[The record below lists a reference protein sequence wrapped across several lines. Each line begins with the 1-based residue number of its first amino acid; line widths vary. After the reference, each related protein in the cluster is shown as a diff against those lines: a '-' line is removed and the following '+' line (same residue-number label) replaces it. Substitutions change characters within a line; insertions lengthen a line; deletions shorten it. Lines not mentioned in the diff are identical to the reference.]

1 MSSTPYS
8 ATRIPGNNL
17 LAWIIG
23 NSFRPLHGLI
33 VAPSLLFLATLG
45 LMLFHPPD
53 FNFHSVDRMAF
64 GLLILVMLLRVCV
77 LRDAIHFR
85 GLVTFPML
93 ALVLLA
99 FFGACSQPS
108 DAETWSLFAAK
119 WLVPFTLY
127 HLGAYIFDDERSLL
141 RFEKFS
147 LIVLVYLS
155 LTAIFF
161 MVDAKDLIF
170 PRYILDESL
179 GYHADRARGPFLQAV
194 ANGVTLNL
202 LGLIALNSYR
212 RKRLHGMTAL
222 LILVALPLAIVATK
236 TRAVWLSFALS
247 VLVLLFFS
255 PSRRLRRACLWF
267 VIAGSIGL
275 AAVVTFADHNTP
287 LGERLEERGP
297 VMFRMAVYQAG
308 WEMFLEKPLTG
319 WGAAD
324 MQTELSKRIS
334 DFHQDQFFFHNTYL
348 EILVQY
354 GLVGLLLYLWVIFD
368 LFRLGRKQNQASL
381 RSDSDLLD
389 PQFRK
394 LWQILLG
401 VYLLNA
407 SFVVMNYQFVNGL
420 IFTVAGFLLAQNRR
434 LEAARSGLSGS

>member
-1 MSSTPYS
+1 MSSTPHP
-8 ATRIPGNNL
+8 TLRIPGSDL
-17 LAWIIG
+17 LAWAIG

-33 VAPSLLFLATLG
+33 VAPSLLFLATLA

-53 FNFHSVDRMAF
+53 FNFHSVDRVAF
-64 GLLILVMLLRVCV
+64 GLLIFVVLLRVCL
-77 LRDAIHFR
+77 LRDAIHLR

-99 FFGACSQPS
+99 FFAASSQPS
-108 DAETWSLFAAK
+108 DVETWSLFAAK
-119 WLVPFTLY
+119 WLVPFSLY
-127 HLGAYIFDDERSLL
+127 HFAAYIFDDERSLL
-141 RFEKFS
+141 KFETFS
-147 LIVLVYLS
+147 LIVLAYLS

-194 ANGVTLNL
+194 ANGVTLNM
-202 LGLIALNSYR
+202 LGLIALNAFR
-212 RKRLHGMTAL
+212 RKRLRGAPAFL
-222 LILVALPLAIVATK
+222 FLVALPLAIVATK

-247 VLVLLFFS
+247 ILVLLFFS
-255 PSRRLRRACLWF
+255 PSPRLRRACFCF
-267 VIAGSIGL
+267 VIAGSVGL
-275 AAVVTFADHNTP
+275 TSVVTFADHNTS
-287 LGERLEERGP
+287 LGDRLEERGP

-348 EILVQY
+348 EIVVQY

-368 LFRLGRKQNQASL
+368 LFRLGRQENQAGL

-389 PQFRK
+389 SQFRK
-394 LWQILLG
+394 LWSVLLG

-407 SFVVMNYQFVNGL
+407 SFVVMNYQFVNG
-420 IFTVAGFLLAQNRR
+420 FMFSVAGLLLAQNRR
-434 LEAARSGLSGS
+434 LEAARSGLPRI

>member
-1 MSSTPYS
+1 MSSTPHP
-8 ATRIPGNNL
+8 ALRIPGSNL
-17 LAWIIG
+17 LARAIG

-33 VAPSLLFLATLG
+33 VAPSLLFLATLA

-53 FNFHSVDRMAF
+53 FNFHSVDRVAF
-64 GLLILVMLLRVCV
+64 GLLIFVVMLRVCA
-77 LRDAIHFR
+77 LQDSLQFR
-85 GLVTFPML
+85 SLVTYPML
-93 ALVLLA
+93 ALVVLA
-99 FFGACSQPS
+99 FYGMVSQPN

-127 HLGAYIFDDERSLL
+127 HLAAYVFGDERSLL
-141 RFEKFS
+141 KFETFS
-147 LIVLVYLS
+147 LIVLAYLS

-194 ANGVTLNL
+194 ANGVTLNM
-202 LGLIALNSYR
+202 LGLIALNAFR
-212 RKRLHGMTAL
+212 RKRLRGVPAL
-222 LILVALPLAIVATK
+222 LFLVALPLAIVATK
-236 TRAVWLSFALS
+236 TRAVWLSFAS
-247 VLVLLFFS
+247 SILVLLFFS
-255 PSRRLRRACLWF
+255 PSLRLRRACLCF

-275 AAVVTFADHNTP
+275 AAVFTFADHNTS
-287 LGERLEERGP
+287 LGDRLEERGP

-308 WEMFLEKPLTG
+308 WEMFLKKPLTG

-368 LFRLGRKQNQASL
+368 LFRLGRQENQAGL
-381 RSDSDLLD
+381 RSDRDLLD

-394 LWQILLG
+394 LWPVLLG

-407 SFVVMNYQFVNGL
+407 SFVVMNYQFVNGFV
-420 IFTVAGFLLAQNRR
+420 FTVGGLLLAQNRR

>member
-1 MSSTPYS
+1 MSSTPHP
-8 ATRIPGNNL
+8 ALRIPGSNL
-17 LAWIIG
+17 LARAIG

-33 VAPSLLFLATLG
+33 VAPSLLFLATLA

-53 FNFHSVDRMAF
+53 FNFHSVDRVAF
-64 GLLILVMLLRVCV
+64 GLLIFVVMLRVCA
-77 LRDAIHFR
+77 LQDSLQFR
-85 GLVTFPML
+85 SLVTYPML

-99 FFGACSQPS
+99 FYGMVSQPN

-127 HLGAYIFDDERSLL
+127 HLAAYVFDDERSLL
-141 RFEKFS
+141 KFETFS
-147 LIVLVYLS
+147 LIVLAYLS

-161 MVDAKDLIF
+161 TVDARNLIF

-194 ANGVTLNL
+194 ANGVTLNM
-202 LGLIALNSYR
+202 LGLIALNAFR
-212 RKRLHGMTAL
+212 RKRLRGVPAL
-222 LILVALPLAIVATK
+222 LFLVALPLAIVATK
-236 TRAVWLSFALS
+236 TRAVWLSFAS
-247 VLVLLFFS
+247 SILVLLFFS
-255 PSRRLRRACLWF
+255 PSLRLRRACLCF

-275 AAVVTFADHNTP
+275 AAVFTFADHNTS
-287 LGERLEERGP
+287 LGDRLEERGP

-308 WEMFLEKPLTG
+308 WEMFLKKPLTG

-368 LFRLGRKQNQASL
+368 LFRLGRQENQAGL
-381 RSDSDLLD
+381 RSDRDLLD

-394 LWQILLG
+394 LWPVLLG

-407 SFVVMNYQFVNGL
+407 SSVVMNYQFVNGFV
-420 IFTVAGFLLAQNRR
+420 FTVGGLLLAQNRR

>member
-1 MSSTPYS
+1 
-8 ATRIPGNNL
+8 
-17 LAWIIG
+17 
-23 NSFRPLHGLI
+23 
-33 VAPSLLFLATLG
+33 
-45 LMLFHPPD
+45 
-53 FNFHSVDRMAF
+53 
-64 GLLILVMLLRVCV
+64 
-77 LRDAIHFR
+77 
-85 GLVTFPML
+85 ML

-127 HLGAYIFDDERSLL
+127 HLAAYIFDDERSLL

-255 PSRRLRRACLWF
+255 PSRRLRRACLCF

-308 WEMFLEKPLTG
+308 WEMFL
-319 WGAAD
+319 
-324 MQTELSKRIS
+324 R
-334 DFHQDQFFFHNTYL
+334 
-348 EILVQY
+348 
-354 GLVGLLLYLWVIFD
+354 
-368 LFRLGRKQNQASL
+368 
-381 RSDSDLLD
+381 
-389 PQFRK
+389 
-394 LWQILLG
+394 
-401 VYLLNA
+401 
-407 SFVVMNYQFVNGL
+407 
-420 IFTVAGFLLAQNRR
+420 
-434 LEAARSGLSGS
+434 EAAYWMGRGRHADGTFKEDQRFPSGSVLFSQHLSRDPRPIRARRITALPVGNFRSL

>member
-1 MSSTPYS
+1 MSSTPHP
-8 ATRIPGNNL
+8 ALRIPGSNL
-17 LAWIIG
+17 LARAIG

-33 VAPSLLFLATLG
+33 VAPSLLFLATLA

-53 FNFHSVDRMAF
+53 FNFHSVDRVAF
-64 GLLILVMLLRVCV
+64 GLLIFVVMLRVCA
-77 LRDAIHFR
+77 LQDSLQFR
-85 GLVTFPML
+85 SLVTYPML

-99 FFGACSQPS
+99 FYGMVSQPN

-127 HLGAYIFDDERSLL
+127 HLAAYVFDDERSLL
-141 RFEKFS
+141 KFETFS
-147 LIVLVYLS
+147 LIVLAYLS

-161 MVDAKDLIF
+161 MVDARNLIF

-194 ANGVTLNL
+194 ANGVTLNM
-202 LGLIALNSYR
+202 LGLIALNAFR
-212 RKRLHGMTAL
+212 RKRLRGVPAL
-222 LILVALPLAIVATK
+222 LFLVALPLAIVATK
-236 TRAVWLSFALS
+236 TRAVWLSFAS
-247 VLVLLFFS
+247 SILVLLFFS
-255 PSRRLRRACLWF
+255 PSLRLRRACLCF

-275 AAVVTFADHNTP
+275 AAVFTFADHNTS
-287 LGERLEERGP
+287 LGDRLEERGP

-308 WEMFLEKPLTG
+308 WEMFLKKPLTG

-368 LFRLGRKQNQASL
+368 LFRLGRQENQAGL
-381 RSDSDLLD
+381 RSDRDLLD

-394 LWQILLG
+394 LWPVLLG

-407 SFVVMNYQFVNGL
+407 SFVVMNYQFVNGFVFSVGGL
-420 IFTVAGFLLAQNRR
+420 LLAQNRR